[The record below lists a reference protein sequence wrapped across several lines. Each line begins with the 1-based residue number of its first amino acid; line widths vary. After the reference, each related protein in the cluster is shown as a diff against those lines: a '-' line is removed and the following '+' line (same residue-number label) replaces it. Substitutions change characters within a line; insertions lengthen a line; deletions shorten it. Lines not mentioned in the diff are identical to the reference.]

1 MWGSI
6 PYHAHHFLVRFAI
19 GVRTTIELIK
29 IEIILLKNQW
39 GYSAACHSCTALV
52 DIQSA
57 GDAESLVRLPHT
69 CNLVLLPAGTTRS
82 SSG

>member
-1 MWGSI
+1 MWGLI
-6 PYHAHHFLVRFAI
+6 PYHAHNFLLCFTF
-19 GVRTTIELIK
+19 GVRTAIGLMIIK
-29 IEIILLKNQW
+29 IILLKNQR
-39 GYSAACHSCTALV
+39 GYIAACHSCSALV

-69 CNLVLLPAGTTRS
+69 CNTVLLPAGTTRS